1 MATALGYLCKIIGLK
16 QISYSLC
23 IHNLSY
29 KISEVMSVTLGKGQ
43 FYLDCNPKCCDLWLL
58 TAAVLKHP

>member
-16 QISYSLC
+16 QISYILC
-23 IHNLSY
+23 IHILLY

-43 FYLDCNPKCCDLWLL
+43 FYLDCNSKCSDLWLL
-58 TAAVLKHP
+58 TAVLL